1 MKAQVINEIY
11 DGIDEAVKHWADTQ
25 EHEDGLIICPKGE
38 DYLKCHIKDY
48 LIDDGLEAFSEMN
61 LRHERADFR
70 KISRQIQ
77 REQWDKIK
85 ITDEVISQILQYA
98 ILGEVVYE

>member
-11 DGIDEAVKHWADTQ
+11 DGISEAVKNWANTQ
-25 EHEDGLIICPKGE
+25 EHEDGLIISPKGE
-38 DYLKCHIKDY
+38 DHLACHIKGY

-77 REQWDKIK
+77 REQWDQIK
-85 ITDEVISQILQYA
+85 ITDEVVSHIIQYA
-98 ILGEVVYE
+98 VLGEAIYE